1 VPPITSIIPCK
12 VVHGEPFP
20 RVEVIVN
27 QRANFLMY
35 ISTSTTS
42 SVVSPRIRD
51 FFQLRTQRRSLTLS
65 NGTVLVTERAMLRSL
80 EIATFPE
87 TRVTGLRV
95 YVRQMLFLDGL
106 IGLNYLAQFQRVC
119 YDFAHNHLLLTRES
133 ST

>member
-1 VPPITSIIPCK
+1 MPPITSIIPCK
-12 VVHGEPFP
+12 VVPGEPFP
-20 RVEVIVN
+20 RIEVIVN
-27 QRANFLMY
+27 QRVNFLMY

-42 SVVSPRIRD
+42 SVISPRIKE
-51 FFQLRTQRRSLTLS
+51 FLQLRTQPRSLTLS
-65 NGTVLVTERAMLRSL
+65 NGTVLVTERTVLRSL

-95 YVRQMLFLDGL
+95 YVRHMLFLDGL

-119 YDFAHNHLLLTRES
+119 YDFAHDHLLLTGES